1 VGAINESKHYIIK
14 PRAVIAATGAQERYL
29 DFQNNDL
36 PGVIGAGG
44 AQTIMNEFGVKPGE
58 KSIVI
63 GSGNVGLIISYQLL
77 QSGVEVKGVVEI
89 LSEIGGWF
97 VHAAKIRRYGVP
109 VFTRHALKYVE
120 GNPRVQKAV
129 IAAVDDKLNFVP
141 GSEKEF
147 DVDLVLLAVG
157 LEPDARLH
165 AQAGAVMKYIPEL
178 GGLVP
183 IRTRDLETT
192 VVNMYVAGD
201 SSGIEEATTAILEG
215 KIAALSIVSKLCDG
229 SRAENASSTLEK
241 TLRFLWDEY
250 RSSPLLTRAR
260 RGKEQATVPREE
272 LEDFRKKFPSPISF
286 G

>member
-1 VGAINESKHYIIK
+1 
-14 PRAVIAATGAQERYL
+14 
-29 DFQNNDL
+29 
-36 PGVIGAGG
+36 
-44 AQTIMNEFGVKPGE
+44 M
-58 KSIVI
+58 
-63 GSGNVGLIISYQLL
+63 
-77 QSGVEVKGVVEI
+77 
-89 LSEIGGWF
+89 
-97 VHAAKIRRYGVP
+97 
-109 VFTRHALKYVE
+109 
-120 GNPRVQKAV
+120 
-129 IAAVDDKLNFVP
+129 
-141 GSEKEF
+141 
-147 DVDLVLLAVG
+147 AVG